1 MLRTG
6 IGGRFIQYFAIDTI
20 EGSRVTQAKL
30 SSCTRAKQCFAVSRS
45 SLISREVCS
54 DYGSI
59 TIQCSM
65 TADVIAKSREVAYIP
80 NRYGSNY
87 QYEEEC
93 EQEYEQLIVDQ
104 ETFVLVVDNDN
115 TDIPNGLR
123 ITLTE
128 SQVTELNKQ
137 LEYLAE
143 EQADQVLAA

>member
-1 MLRTG
+1 MNMMSKPEL
-6 IGGRFIQYFAIDTI
+6 FCPQLPKFEVSSDI
-20 EGSRVTQAKL
+20 EVDGSLVSFDLKL
-30 SSCTRAKQCFAVSRS
+30 GCIV
-45 SLISREVCS
+45 
-54 DYGSI
+54 
-59 TIQCSM
+59 IQCSM

-80 NRYGSNY
+80 SRYGSNY

-93 EQEYEQLIVDQ
+93 EQEYEQLVVDQ

-115 TDIPNGLR
+115 TNIPNGLR

-143 EQADQVLAA
+143 EQADQVIAA

>member
-1 MLRTG
+1 MNMISKPELFCPQLPKFEVASDVET
-6 IGGRFIQYFAIDTI
+6 D
-20 EGSRVTQAKL
+20 GSVVL
-30 SSCTRAKQCFAVSRS
+30 FE
-45 SLISREVCS
+45 LVC
-54 DYGSI
+54 GSI

-65 TADVIAKSREVAYIP
+65 TADVVTKSREVAYIP

-93 EQEYEQLIVDQ
+93 EQEFEQLIVDQ

-137 LEYLAE
+137 LEYFAE
-143 EQADQVLAA
+143 EQADQVLEA

>member
-1 MLRTG
+1 MNMMSKPELFCPQLPKFEVSADVET
-6 IGGRFIQYFAIDTI
+6 D
-20 EGSRVTQAKL
+20 GSVVL
-30 SSCTRAKQCFAVSRS
+30 FDLV
-45 SLISREVCS
+45 
-54 DYGSI
+54 YGSI
-59 TIQCSM
+59 EIQCSM

-80 NRYGSNY
+80 SRYGSNY

-93 EQEYEQLIVDQ
+93 EQDYEQLVVDE

-115 TDIPNGLR
+115 TDIPNSLR

-137 LEYLAE
+137 LEYFAE

>member
-1 MLRTG
+1 MNMMSKPEL
-6 IGGRFIQYFAIDTI
+6 FCPQLPKFEVSSDI
-20 EGSRVTQAKL
+20 EVDGSV
-30 SSCTRAKQCFAVSRS
+30 VSFD
-45 SLISREVCS
+45 LV
-54 DYGSI
+54 YGCI

-80 NRYGSNY
+80 SRYGSNY

-93 EQEYEQLIVDQ
+93 EQEYEQLVVDQ
-104 ETFVLVVDNDN
+104 ETFVLVVHNDN

>member
-1 MLRTG
+1 MNMMSKPEL
-6 IGGRFIQYFAIDTI
+6 FCPQLPKFEVANEI
-20 EGSRVTQAKL
+20 EVDGSV
-30 SSCTRAKQCFAVSRS
+30 
-45 SLISREVCS
+45 ISFELV
-54 DYGSI
+54 YGSI

-80 NRYGSNY
+80 KRYGSNY
-87 QYEEEC
+87 QYEEEY
-93 EQEYEQLIVDQ
+93 EQEYEQLIVDE
-104 ETFVLVVDNDN
+104 ETFVVVEDNDN

-143 EQADQVLAA
+143 EQADQVLSA

>member
-1 MLRTG
+1 MNMMSKPEMFCPQLPK
-6 IGGRFIQYFAIDTI
+6 FEVSSDI
-20 EGSRVTQAKL
+20 EVDGSL
-30 SSCTRAKQCFAVSRS
+30 VSFD
-45 SLISREVCS
+45 LV
-54 DYGSI
+54 YGSI

-65 TADVIAKSREVAYIP
+65 TADVVTKSREVAYIP
-80 NRYGSNY
+80 KRYGSNY

-93 EQEYEQLIVDQ
+93 EQEYEQLVVDE
-104 ETFVLVVDNDN
+104 ETIVLVEDNDN